1 MIVLNELYI
10 DNAYNRFSFL
20 PNVSPRWRQ
29 ALPLAAIVFKNQVG
43 LLENKSGLKLY
54 NCCPGQVYKEGPIKL
69 DRTKAAG
76 GELTLELINI
86 DLIQGT

>member
-1 MIVLNELYI
+1 
-10 DNAYNRFSFL
+10 
-20 PNVSPRWRQ
+20 
-29 ALPLAAIVFKNQVG
+29 